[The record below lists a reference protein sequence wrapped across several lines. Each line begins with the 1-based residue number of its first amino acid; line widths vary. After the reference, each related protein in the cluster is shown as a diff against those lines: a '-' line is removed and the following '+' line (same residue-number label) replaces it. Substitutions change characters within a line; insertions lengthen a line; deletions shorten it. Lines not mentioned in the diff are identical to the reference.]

1 MNKFFVPKSRN
12 LQFISNIKGFKFSSI
27 NTSIPIKVDTF
38 LPKYSFLASFV
49 KIYSIDNTDFI
60 IISFIH
66 SNKFFGAIPCL
77 IK

>member
-1 MNKFFVPKSRN
+1 LNKIFLPKSVN
-12 LQFISNIKGFKFSSI
+12 LQFISNIQGFKSSSI
-27 NTSIPIKVDTF
+27 NTSIPITVDTF
-38 LPKYSFLASFV
+38 LPKYSFLDHFV
-49 KIYSIDNTDFI
+49 EIYSIDNTDFI

>member
-1 MNKFFVPKSRN
+1 MPKYGH
-12 LQFISNIKGFKFSSI
+12 LQFISNIQGFKYSLI
-27 NTSIPIKVDTF
+27 YTSTPITVDTF
-38 LPKYSFLASFV
+38 FPKYSYLDYLV
-49 KIYSIDNTDFI
+49 KIYSIDNTDFM